1 MKVASV
7 MAYFML
13 AWTLGFKTWGE
24 RVHKE
29 TSNHA
34 SQTLL
39 GSQGNSWE
47 ASA

>member
-13 AWTLGFKTWGE
+13 AWTIGFKTSSE

-29 TSNHA
+29 TAEHA
-34 SQTLL
+34 FPTLL
-39 GSQGNSWE
+39 GSEQNSWE
-47 ASA
+47 VK